1 MNTTM
6 ELMCPHCQQKLTIP
20 DQYAGQLMRCPLC
33 NGTFTAPALSAPPP
47 PVFSMTPE
55 PPPPPPPSP
64 ISTEPMQP
72 SSLPPPLPETLPP
85 LAPGEYSRSLK
96 IVFSPRVIPWIT
108 PAGLLL
114 VLLLSFLPWLG
125 QLHFN
130 AWHLAFGGESALG
143 ISTRGDALFAIY

>member
-55 PPPPPPPSP
+55 PPPPSP

-96 IVFSPRVIPWIT
+96 IVFSPRVIP
-108 PAGLLL
+108 
-114 VLLLSFLPWLG
+114 
-125 QLHFN
+125 
-130 AWHLAFGGESALG
+130 
-143 ISTRGDALFAIY
+143 